1 MRFRLGHARKEYDI
15 VIKKEEGRYVLT
27 LNDNEY
33 SIHDVTIKDDSMSF
47 VMGETRRRLRFVQD
61 DARYY
66 FALDGE
72 YYIID
77 RAVPSR
83 SGSKGAVAEQE
94 NSVVSP
100 MPGLVVKLFVKAGDR
115 VKRGAGIAIVEA
127 MKMQNELRSPLDG
140 VVRTVNFKEGDQVDA
155 LKPIVEIEALV
166 QDQKEGTG
174 GT

>member
-1 MRFRLGHARKEYDI
+1 MRFRLAHARKEYDI
-15 VIKKEEGRYVLT
+15 TINKEEDRYVLKV
-27 LNDNEY
+27 NDNEY
-33 SIHDVTIKDDSMSF
+33 AIRDIAIKDDSMSF
-47 VMGETRRRLRFVQD
+47 MMGETRRRVRFVQD
-61 DARYY
+61 AARYY

-155 LKPIVEIEALV
+155 LQPIVEIEALG
-166 QDQKEGTG
+166 QDKAEVTDGT
-174 GT
+174 